1 MENDF
6 QGRPS
11 AKEAAARLN
20 ELSGDRRALAG
31 STRVPRI
38 LLAAYGGVAAWWVA
52 GAASA
57 SPGENYQPPTSGW
70 LALVAVLVVA
80 HLMNRETGIR
90 FKSMGPGA
98 AAAMVGILLVCLTLF
113 SVSLG
118 LVSLGAGWAVAFTS
132 LAAFGVV
139 SWLASVAYRSALD
152 RLGNA

>member
-6 QGRPS
+6 HGRPS
-11 AKEAAARLN
+11 AEEAAARLN
-20 ELSGDRRALAG
+20 ELSGDRRALA
-31 STRVPRI
+31 STTRVPRV

-52 GAASA
+52 GAATA

-70 LALVAVLVVA
+70 LALVAVLVIT

-98 AAAMVGILLVCLTLF
+98 AMALAGILLVCLALF

-118 LVSLGAGWAVAFTS
+118 AVALGAGWAVALTS
-132 LAAFGVV
+132 MAAFGAV
-139 SWLASVAYRSALD
+139 SWLASVAYRSALG
-152 RLGNA
+152 RLAHA